1 MHLNVRFGFKRPS
14 TFLHIH
20 DQIQVFLFLFF
31 GRLYRIGRVKKKKRI
46 RMRMR
51 MRKDKS
57 DSDWIVFIRSK
68 FVPNDH
74 SVLLVVRTKNR
85 KVSVVNTINNT

>member
-31 GRLYRIGRVKKKKRI
+31 GRKYRIGRVKKKKQI
-46 RMRMR
+46 R